1 VSPIPYRGW
10 FLLNGQELAN
20 TSRLV
25 AHMAPTVPVSD
36 DQTASMMQCA
46 CQINIPYDDSWTGLR
61 EAIGDAPYVIENAP
75 WYNPARPESAEFAGI
90 WVLDAQGFDSVPWS
104 REVNDSICGGG
115 VPSRARPTARTLNF
129 SALLVAC
136 TNAGARYGLDW
147 LNCVLNQ
154 ANALGGVDLQFYV
167 AHPEDT
173 AADPETLRRT
183 FFGTVLT
190 TSAATTENMGRDGGA
205 PHRQASIYRVE
216 WELVATN
223 PYAYGSSSVLP
234 VTWDTTAEE
243 SIEWAHAPDCSD
255 TSSCGL
261 PTIYNADCLP
271 PDVPLTPAVIPTC
284 GGCLP
289 ICSIEKRTWEL
300 PTQLGNCDDTVVT
313 VRVTNNGADPLTVIM
328 YWQPCG
334 STDPCERTGQ
344 LQVSGLPT
352 DHTAVADSVTGRPY
366 VAVDN
371 VAHRQVGVVGTPN
384 GAPWRP
390 TTLDAMLCWELV
402 AESAP
407 GVDYTVTVELKDRDA

>member
-1 VSPIPYRGW
+1 MAFRGW
-10 FLLNGQELAN
+10 FLLNGQEVSN
-20 TSRLV
+20 TSRLLSHIRPQVPEHDDDV
-25 AHMAPTVPVSD
+25 A
-36 DQTASMMQCA
+36 TALECA
-46 CQINIPYDDSWTGLR
+46 CEVVVPYDDSWTGLR
-61 EAIGDAPYVIENAP
+61 AEVGDAPYVLVRSPGYNA
-75 WYNPARPESAEFAGI
+75 ARPASADFACV
-90 WVLDAQGFDSVPWS
+90 WVMEVDGFGPIPVQ
-104 REVNDSICGGG
+104 REVSDAICVGG
-115 VPSRARPTARTLNF
+115 VPSLARDTARPLTF
-129 SALLVAC
+129 SALVVAC
-136 TNAGARYGLDW
+136 TNAGAEYGLDW
-147 LNCVLNQ
+147 LSCVLRQ
-154 ANALGGVDLQFYV
+154 ANARGGLDLEFFK
-167 AHPEDT
+167 AHLEDT
-173 AADPETLRRT
+173 GETAATLRRAY
-183 FFGTVLT
+183 FGVVLT
-190 TSAATTENMGRDGGA
+190 QPPTVVETSGGSEGRA
-205 PHRQASIYRVE
+205 NRQAPIDRGGGE
-216 WELVATN
+216 MVATN
-223 PYAYGSSSVLP
+223 PYAYGASTLLP
-234 VTWDTTAEE
+234 VTWDSETEE
-243 SIEWAHAPDCSD
+243 AITWAHAPDCSD

-271 PDVPLTPAVIPTC
+271 PDDPLTPAVIPTC

-352 DHTAVADSVTGRPY
+352 DHTVVADSVTGRPY

-371 VAHRQVGVVGTPN
+371 VAHRQVGIVSTPN

-407 GVDYTVTVELKDRDA
+407 GVDYTVTIELKDRDA